1 MDITNFN
8 CFYFNLSDF
17 SVSSYFEQ
25 LQDVTMF
32 SNEGTELT
40 SCDMIYWQD
49 IPLVIPTNLW

>member
-1 MDITNFN
+1 
-8 CFYFNLSDF
+8 
-17 SVSSYFEQ
+17 
-25 LQDVTMF
+25 VTMF